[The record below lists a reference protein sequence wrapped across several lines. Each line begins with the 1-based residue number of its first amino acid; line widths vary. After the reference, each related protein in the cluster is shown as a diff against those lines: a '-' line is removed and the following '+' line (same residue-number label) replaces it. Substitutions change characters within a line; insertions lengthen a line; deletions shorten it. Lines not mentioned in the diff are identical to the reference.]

1 MRYRHRKIYPSPRER
16 RDRMNFKTN
25 WNKKL
30 FCDFFTTIRRWDSDK
45 EAYYTSL
52 KGKQI
57 SANVQDE
64 GYSIPAKLIGT
75 RPVEHLWD
83 LPWELLVIDA
93 GTDDP
98 MATFQQLGIG
108 KDDKVILNLL
118 HRTQIPPANKEVV
131 KTVNAAGKQQL
142 KTVDSTGT
150 EIKTVQV

>member
-1 MRYRHRKIYPSPRER
+1 MRYYKHKKYPPPRER
-16 RDRMNFKTN
+16 REKMNFKTN

-30 FCDFFTTIRRWDSDK
+30 FCDFFTTIRHWDADK
-45 EAYYTSL
+45 EAYYAGL
-52 KGKQI
+52 VGKQI

-64 GYSIPAKLIGT
+64 GYSIPAKLIGS

-93 GTDDP
+93 GTEDP
-98 MATFQQLGIG
+98 LPTFQQLGIG

-131 KTVNAAGKQQL
+131 KMVNASGKQQL

-150 EIKTVQV
+150 EIKTIQV